1 VVSDVYDEKFET
13 ENVTPIRHI
22 HRWQTQQVCK
32 DCGCIT
38 IVESVGPFPE
48 EWAND

>member
-1 VVSDVYDEKFET
+1 MSDVYDEKFEE
-13 ENVTPIRHI
+13 ENVTPIHHQ

-32 DCGCIT
+32 DCQVIRV
-38 IVESVGPFPE
+38 VEDFGPFPE